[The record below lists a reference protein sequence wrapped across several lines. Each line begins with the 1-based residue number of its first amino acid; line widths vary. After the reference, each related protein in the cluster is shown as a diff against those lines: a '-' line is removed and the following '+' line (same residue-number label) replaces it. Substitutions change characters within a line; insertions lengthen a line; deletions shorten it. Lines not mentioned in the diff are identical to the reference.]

1 MKFCVAVLLLSS
13 FVNSVQL
20 QMCQDTEL
28 DWKGNNVKA
37 LYDCDVLKEKITIH
51 LDKLV
56 AEPRC
61 VKSTRIDFKDSENTA
76 TKAGPFANPEKE
88 IHLGMLPNSGLQLYW
103 KQNLLLKIQSKSD
116 DLL

>member
-1 MKFCVAVLLLSS
+1 
-13 FVNSVQL
+13 
-20 QMCQDTEL
+20 MCQDTEL

-56 AEPRC
+56 AGPRC
-61 VKSTRIDFKDSENTA
+61 VKSTKIDFKDSENKA

-88 IHLGMLPNSGLQLYW
+88 IHLALGLLPNKWDTSGLQLYR
-103 KQNLLLKIQSKSD
+103 KQNISLK
-116 DLL
+116 